1 MTQSPNSIPENDS
14 RLSSDASV
22 LERTEETRERNDHG
36 SLEIC
41 VTEHQA
47 LGMFSVDLGRGQLN
61 LGC

>member
-1 MTQSPNSIPENDS
+1 MTQSPNIVPESDS

-22 LERTEETRERNDHG
+22 LERTEQKRERNDPG

-47 LGMFSVDLGRGQLN
+47 LCMYSVDLGRGQLN